1 VMLAMLV
8 VSGTP
13 LTWRFA
19 ALPAVGLLT
28 VLVAFAAGSA
38 LAALNV
44 MYRDVRYVVP
54 FMTQLWMFAS
64 PVIYPVR
71 LVPPEWR
78 WAFYLNPM
86 AGAIDGFRAALLG
99 TPFNVAGLAS
109 SAAVTL
115 VMVWGG
121 LAYFRRVESRI
132 ADLV

>member
-1 VMLAMLV
+1 MLAMLV
-8 VSGTP
+8 YTGTP

-28 VLVAFAAGSA
+28 VLIAFAAGSA

-54 FMTQLWMFAS
+54 FLTQLWMFAS